1 MNGCLQ
7 GNILQYYPKMG
18 TIDPYLHIFGAYSG
32 NFDQTFFW
40 KIECPTF
47 AWGAP
52 TTLGITLIDAL
63 NLSRLVPSIC
73 SFLHYTDWLCWLCFG
88 LTKKKSHKTALQY
101 VYFTVVLVKKI
112 MLPAKQPVNHY
123 WYFERSVFWGV
134 CFAWYQRI
142 KGTLKNLMKL
152 KWSLLAPCN
161 HIIIN
166 LRSTLVH
173 GFPHFGQLHWFPDPL
188 PVLSLPSLL
197 EE

>member
-88 LTKKKSHKTALQY
+88 LTKKKVSQNCSTVCIFHCCVGKKKLCYLLNNLLIIIDTLKDQYFGGFAL
-101 VYFTVVLVKKI
+101 LD
-112 MLPAKQPVNHY
+112 
-123 WYFERSVFWGV
+123 
-134 CFAWYQRI
+134 I
-142 KGTLKNLMKL
+142 KGSREL
-152 KWSLLAPCN
+152 
-161 HIIIN
+161 
-166 LRSTLVH
+166 
-173 GFPHFGQLHWFPDPL
+173 
-188 PVLSLPSLL
+188 
-197 EE
+197 